1 MLRSLQALIY
11 RPLGARLT
19 SAVTNFSDLKRKWVK
34 ALQAEGIPEPEL
46 AVKSIV
52 DHLTRNRTNGHAC
65 GSDDLVSRAESML
78 EQRRHRSGCPCS
90 TS

>member
-52 DHLTRNRTNGHAC
+52 DHLTRN
-65 GSDDLVSRAESML
+65 VSAYHSPRDV
-78 EQRRHRSGCPCS
+78 
-90 TS
+90 